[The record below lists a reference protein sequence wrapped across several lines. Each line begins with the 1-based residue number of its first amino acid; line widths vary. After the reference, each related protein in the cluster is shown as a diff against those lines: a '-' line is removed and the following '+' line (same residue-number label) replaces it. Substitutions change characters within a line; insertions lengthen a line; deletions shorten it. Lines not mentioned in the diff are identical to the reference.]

1 MIKDRKKPSWYKK
14 STNDCYIK
22 HSSLSLFLSTL
33 LCINL
38 YFSLIWFKEDRE
50 WVDVTE
56 GITPSD
62 VLPYDWSYF
71 TYQGSLTTPPCFETV
86 TWINMRCPIKVSKKV
101 WLIYM
106 CMGHLH
112 LKMHVSKKYLKC
124 IFLLLNISYLNIL
137 LGYNYPYQTF
147 TNRS

>member
-1 MIKDRKKPSWYKK
+1 MIVISNILPYLFFSPH
-14 STNDCYIK
+14 CYVLIY
-22 HSSLSLFLSTL
+22 
-33 LCINL
+33 I
-38 YFSLIWFKEDRE
+38 FSLIWFKEDRE

-147 TNRS
+147 TYRSYILFFWH